1 MLNAELVIGF
11 AGKKEIVGYTV
22 ERQCNPRFV
31 ADIRE
36 IIKGYDS
43 LLSMACGAGVQLMA
57 ETYPEIPVFPAV
69 NTIAIGT
76 DKEMGVYEER
86 CRACGDCI
94 IGYTGGICPITR
106 CSKGLFNGPC
116 GGVNKDKC
124 EVSDEIPCAWVSV
137 YERLKVQDRLS
148 CIQKIRVSSNWENQ
162 VPRTVVQE

>member
-1 MLNAELVIGF
+1 
-11 AGKKEIVGYTV
+11 
-22 ERQCNPRFV
+22 
-31 ADIRE
+31 
-36 IIKGYDS
+36 
-43 LLSMACGAGVQLMA
+43 MACGAGVQLMA